1 MADISD
7 RLQAILDDYVAQGII
22 GVTFALHLQGEPEIR
37 LCAGVTDMATGAP
50 MTPGNLVKAGS
61 CAKTFT
67 AAAILQLVAEGH
79 FELDDSIEPW
89 FPALDHAG
97 LITVR
102 MLLNHRNGLPEYED
116 VIDARDDRFWTPDQ
130 IVDFALKT
138 GRQTSPGDFAY
149 NNLGYILAGII
160 IEKETGESYSR
171 QMRKRFFDPLRLENS
186 WSASGEAFP
195 LDRLARCYMH
205 NGEPPAESTSMF
217 PFSAAW
223 AAGDLVST
231 PSDLVRWLDAL
242 FNGRVL
248 EKSLLHEMTRN
259 IKPAS
264 FPGSRISH
272 NGAGILVSTF
282 DDGLVVKGHLG
293 QLRGFITMMA
303 RHEPNGISA
312 ALSQNSSAQD
322 VTDPHCAGIHEVFAA
337 LLRAAGAQPSAQEDL
352 DAC

>member
-1 MADISD
+1 MAEISD
-7 RLQAILDDYVAQGII
+7 QLQAILDAYVAQGTT

-37 LCAGVTDMATGAP
+37 LCAGVADMATGAP
-50 MTPGNLVKAGS
+50 MTPRNLVKAGS

-67 AAAILQLVAEGH
+67 AAAILQMVAEGR
-79 FELDDSIEPW
+79 FELDDPIERW
-89 FPALDHAG
+89 FPAIDHAG
-97 LITVR
+97 QITVR
-102 MLLNHRNGLPEYED
+102 MLLNHRSGLPEYED

-138 GRQTSPGDFAY
+138 GRQTPPGEFSY
-149 NNLGYILAGII
+149 TNLGFILAGTI
-160 IEKETGESYSR
+160 IEKQTGESYSR
-171 QMRKRFFDPLRLENS
+171 QMRKRFFAPLRLESS

-205 NGEPPAESTSMF
+205 NGEPPAETTSLF

-242 FNGRVL
+242 FNGRIL
-248 EKSLLHEMTRN
+248 EKTLLHEMTRN

-264 FPGSRISH
+264 YPGTRVSH

-293 QLRGFITMMA
+293 QLRGFVTIMA
-303 RHEPNGISA
+303 RHEPSGISA
-312 ALSQNSSAQD
+312 ALAQNSSAQD
-322 VTDPHCAGIHEVFAA
+322 VTDPHCAGIHDVFAA
-337 LLRAAGAQPSAQEDL
+337 LLRAAGAKPSAQEDQ
-352 DAC
+352 DAG